1 MCAPA
6 VHAGN
11 AARSGRRK
19 VKTATPSAAMSFEF
33 DGQLDFEFCRDRVHQ
48 VMRCLPSA
56 EFAG

>member
-19 VKTATPSAAMSFEF
+19 VKTATPSAAMSFESMANSISSSVVIVSTK
-33 DGQLDFEFCRDRVHQ
+33 L
-48 VMRCLPSA
+48 MRCLPSA